1 VTSLQQPDLTPTHAL
16 PPLFEAWA
24 AWSQDMFS
32 IYSQMLTAQWRF
44 ANTTLGA
51 FTPWLEPAVAMT
63 EQMLGGPEPHHA
75 GRATDRAA
83 DQHHPAAAPGARSQC
98 PVNPPGVSGEL
109 WA

>member
-1 VTSLQQPDLTPTHAL
+1 MTSLQQPDLTPTHAL

-63 EQMLGGPEPHHA
+63 EQIAEQMLEAAQNLTTQGTPPTAQLTNTIQPPPPAHA
-75 GRATDRAA
+75 LNAQTGK
-83 DQHHPAAAPGARSQC
+83 
-98 PVNPPGVSGEL
+98 
-109 WA
+109 